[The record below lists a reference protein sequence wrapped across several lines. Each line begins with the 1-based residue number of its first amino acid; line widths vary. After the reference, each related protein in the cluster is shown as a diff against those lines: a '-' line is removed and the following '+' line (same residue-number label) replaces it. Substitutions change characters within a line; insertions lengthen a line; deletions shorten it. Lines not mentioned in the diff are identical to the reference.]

1 MTDRRT
7 EEYSAAREVWRKFRG
22 SRTAM
27 TGLLLIL
34 LLCAVAV
41 FAPLIANGKPLL
53 VLMDG
58 SLSSP
63 AFRAMTAPESSELFV
78 EKTFNYLMLLLPALL
93 LLRLFAGKRRGKYF
107 RIAAALLALLL
118 LIPFLTH
125 GRRIDKTPWREIA
138 ATMKK
143 PDFALFAPVP
153 YGPFE
158 TAPPT
163 GNRRGSTGSERTTRD
178 GTCSPA

>member
-78 EKTFNYLMLLLPALL
+78 EKTFNYLMLFPHCGGAARRPASDPLPDA
-93 LLRLFAGKRRGKYF
+93 RTANRQN
-107 RIAAALLALLL
+107 
-118 LIPFLTH
+118 
-125 GRRIDKTPWREIA
+125 
-138 ATMKK
+138 TM
-143 PDFALFAPVP
+143 A
-153 YGPFE
+153 
-158 TAPPT
+158 
-163 GNRRGSTGSERTTRD
+163 GNRGDNEKAGFRTVRA
-178 GTCSPA
+178 GTLRAL